1 MFDGLIYRT
10 LDKIVNT
17 CNRIREWLIKGHYL
31 KVRVLMNG
39 RKRMPE
45 IMMIV
50 IRTLINNNEV
60 DYTDYTNTTNM
71 INTGEKSWTLKL

>member
-1 MFDGLIYRT
+1 
-10 LDKIVNT
+10 
-17 CNRIREWLIKGHYL
+17 
-31 KVRVLMNG
+31 MNEK
-39 RKRMPE
+39 KRMPE